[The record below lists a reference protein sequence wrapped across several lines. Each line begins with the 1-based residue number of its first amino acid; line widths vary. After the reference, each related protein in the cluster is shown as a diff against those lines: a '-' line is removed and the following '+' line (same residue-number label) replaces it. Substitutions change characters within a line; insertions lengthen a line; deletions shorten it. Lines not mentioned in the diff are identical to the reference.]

1 MNLIINYLNN
11 KKLSNENALVQ
22 LYKDLI
28 EYEYDFNELIL
39 NILFDIQTLDTDALV
54 HILNVLSSKKQQIN
68 INAYNT
74 LIYYIGNEFI
84 KRLGIEEGLKLMK
97 VEL

>member
-28 EYEYDFNELIL
+28 EYEYDFND
-39 NILFDIQTLDTDALV
+39 DI
-54 HILNVLSSKKQQIN
+54 N
-68 INAYNT
+68 
-74 LIYYIGNEFI
+74 
-84 KRLGIEEGLKLMK
+84 
-97 VEL
+97 